1 MTTAG
6 TTLTRSQLEAGGMA
20 EGMFLKI
27 NDRVHNLAQVQHID
41 LGTVAD
47 PRVVL
52 RFPGQDAI
60 ILGPEPS
67 RKVRNFLTNGEARVI
82 ECSDLPDPTP
92 APPVQAAPATPAA
105 TTALVAEPE
114 PTKEPATAAA
124 T

>member
-1 MTTAG
+1 
-6 TTLTRSQLEAGGMA
+6 
-20 EGMFLKI
+20 MFLKI

-92 APPVQAAPATPAA
+92 EPEPAKEPA
-105 TTALVAEPE
+105 TTATSTALVTELE
-114 PTKEPATAAA
+114 PTKEPATAG

>member
-1 MTTAG
+1 
-6 TTLTRSQLEAGGMA
+6 
-20 EGMFLKI
+20 MFLKI

-82 ECSDLPDPTP
+82 ECSDLPDPEP
-92 APPVQAAPATPAA
+92 EDAPEETQIAPAT
-105 TTALVAEPE
+105 ALVTELE
-114 PTKEPATAAA
+114 PTKGPASPAT
-124 T
+124 